1 LREAST
7 RCVVLLEEDRAKA
20 FSITIAT
27 KITAATGPS
36 VSAGVCDGDQS
47 VVACWC
53 DGLRVARER
62 IQSNAYANH
71 GKPAFWL
78 Y

>member
-27 KITAATGPS
+27 KITAATGRS

-47 VVACWC
+47 VVA
-53 DGLRVARER
+53 GLRVARER

-71 GKPAFWL
+71 CNPAFWL